1 MCMTFMPGAIER
13 CVFVGLMFG
22 FFIVLFCPK
31 ERQLLVPIKCFR
43 IKITSLLTTTR
54 CVAL

>member
-43 IKITSLLTTTR
+43 IKITSPLTTTR
-54 CVAL
+54 CVAR

>member
-13 CVFVGLMFG
+13 CDFVGLMFG
-22 FFIVLFCPK
+22 SFIVLFCPK

-43 IKITSLLTTTR
+43 IKITSPLTATR
-54 CVAL
+54 CVAR